1 MPRPIVT
8 RMIFDEPDRF
18 DITRHPN
25 RHVAF
30 GSGIHHCLGATLAR
44 LEGQEAFMALA
55 ERFPEMRLETEELE
69 YHPTNSFRSLKSLP
83 VSWS

>member
-1 MPRPIVT
+1 MT
-8 RMIFDEPDRF
+8 
-18 DITRHPN
+18 
-25 RHVAF
+25 
-30 GSGIHHCLGATLAR
+30 TLTI

-55 ERFPEMRLETEELE
+55 DRFPEMRLESEELE